1 MKEKINLERIRKQN
15 AKRLESLLSNPKKME
30 RLAKKEYGDRLKIVY
45 AGQRHYENSQIK
57 K

>member
-15 AKRLESLLSNPKKME
+15 AKRLEGLLSNPKKME
-30 RLAKKEYGDRLKIVY
+30 RLAKKEYGDRWKIVY